1 VDPGLIYNI
10 STDDYVQFLCSMGY
24 SSASI
29 TSLTKTT
36 IDCVEKSH
44 FELNLNLPSITI
56 PNLKETVTV
65 TRTVTNVGHFTS
77 VYKVIVE
84 APYGIKMTVKPQTLS
99 FNSTTQ
105 ILSFQVTFSST
116 QKLYGDYKFGSLTWT
131 DGKHLVR
138 IPIAVLPSNLD
149 YIYGNVEDGWKVIQS
164 NDSSVLGKGI

>member
-1 VDPGLIYNI
+1 
-10 STDDYVQFLCSMGY
+10 MGY
-24 SSASI
+24 SRASI
-29 TSLTKTT
+29 TGLTKTT
-36 IDCVEKSH
+36 IDCAEKSH

-99 FNSTTQ
+99 FNSATQ
-105 ILSFQVTFSST
+105 ILSFQITFSST

-138 IPIAVLPSNLD
+138 IPIAVLPTNLD
-149 YIYGNVEDGWKVIQS
+149 HIYGNVEDGWKVIQS